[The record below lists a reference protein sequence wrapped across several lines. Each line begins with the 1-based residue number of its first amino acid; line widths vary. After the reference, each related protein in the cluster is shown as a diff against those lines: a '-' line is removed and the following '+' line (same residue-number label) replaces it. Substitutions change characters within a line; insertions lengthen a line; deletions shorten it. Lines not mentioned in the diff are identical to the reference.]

1 MASLGGSEAPDPTS
15 VVQQTAAAQSAA
27 SAEHVEV
34 AHSDTPATS
43 SLTMP
48 PVQVGG
54 FGTLEVDTDA
64 DRDSAFGGD
73 DSESFTTSINST
85 VTDYKFEH
93 GRRYH
98 AYQDGKYALPNDDAE
113 INRLELQHR
122 IWQLSLSGRLNLAPI
137 PPTVK
142 NVLDIGCGTGAWA
155 IEFAEA
161 HPDCR
166 VIGADLSPIQPTLVP
181 PNVEF
186 LVDDITSSWVYT
198 QRFDYIHSRAIT
210 VGIKDWASLVDQC
223 WQNLA
228 PGGWVEFQE
237 YHMPFAS
244 DDDTMKNGP
253 AFLRWNEGLKAAT
266 TKVGTHLDAILSM
279 PPVLK
284 ERGFVNLGTAAT
296 KWPIGPWPRGK
307 REKKI
312 GELME
317 RDLSSAVEGASLRL
331 FTKVLGWS
339 EEDVQKLV
347 KDVEQDILARRMHA
361 YIPIDFLWA
370 QKPHNAVD

>member
-1 MASLGGSEAPDPTS
+1 MASLDALEASDPSS
-15 VVQQTAAAQSAA
+15 VAQQIAAAQSAA
-27 SAEHVEV
+27 TVEHDV
-34 AHSDTPATS
+34 AQPDPPATPTVTAPS
-43 SLTMP
+43 
-48 PVQVGG
+48 VQVGD
-54 FGTLEVDTDA
+54 FGVLEVDTDP
-64 DRDSAFGGD
+64 DRDSALGD
-73 DSESFTTSINST
+73 DDNESFTTSINST

-137 PPTVK
+137 SPTVR
-142 NVLDIGCGTGAWA
+142 NVLDIGCGTGAWV

-166 VIGADLSPIQPTLVP
+166 VTGADLSPIQPTLVP

-186 LVDDITSSWVYT
+186 IVDDITSPWIYM

-210 VGIKDWASLVDQC
+210 VGIADWSGLVEQC
-223 WQNLA
+223 WKNLE

-237 YHMPFAS
+237 YHMPVTA
-244 DDDTMKNGP
+244 DDGTMANGP
-253 AFLRWNEGLKAAT
+253 AFQLWNDSLKAAT
-266 TKVGTHLDAILSM
+266 TKVGIHLDAILNV
-279 PPVLK
+279 PPTLK
-284 ERGFVNLGTAAT
+284 QRGFVNLGTAGT
-296 KWPIGPWPRGK
+296 KWPIGPWPKGK

-312 GELME
+312 GELTE
-317 RDLSSAVEGASLRL
+317 KDLSSAIEGSSLRL

-339 EEDVQKLV
+339 MEEVQKLV
-347 KDVEQDILARRMHA
+347 KEVERDIAARRMHS

-370 QKPHNAVD
+370 QKPYDAVD